1 MGKYAEM
8 SNCTFIFLQHII
20 RSTKNYD
27 FQWTGQ
33 RYMEVEGESDELC
46 EQGWTEKKVKTRIS
60 SYICENRKISR
71 V

>member
-1 MGKYAEM
+1 
-8 SNCTFIFLQHII
+8 
-20 RSTKNYD
+20 
-27 FQWTGQ
+27 
-33 RYMEVEGESDELC
+33 MEVEGESDELC